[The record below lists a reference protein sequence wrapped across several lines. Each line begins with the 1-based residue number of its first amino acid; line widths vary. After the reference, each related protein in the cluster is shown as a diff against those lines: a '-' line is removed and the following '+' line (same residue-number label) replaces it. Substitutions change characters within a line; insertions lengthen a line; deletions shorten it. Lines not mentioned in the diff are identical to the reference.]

1 MVSSINGTW
10 KIGQLNVKERN
21 EHSLAPYKKVHS
33 YWIKDLIKKPDTIKL
48 LEGNI
53 GRTLFDINHS
63 NILLDPFP
71 KVKEIKEK
79 VNKGNLIKFKS
90 FCVAKETINKMK
102 NQSTEWEKYLQIE
115 LAQFF
120 SNKIYSWP

>member
-1 MVSSINGTW
+1 MEKIVSSINGTG
-10 KIGQLNVKERN
+10 KIGQLHVKERN
-21 EHSLAPYKKVHS
+21 EHSLAPCKKVYS
-33 YWIKDLIKKPDTIKL
+33 YWIKDLIKRPDTIKL

-90 FCVAKETINKMK
+90 FCVAEKP
-102 NQSTEWEKYLQIE
+102 STK
-115 LAQFF
+115 
-120 SNKIYSWP
+120 